1 MKLMVPGIFFS
12 AVLCIRC
19 VFFPAFWRIIFIIK
33 IIKRNEHVNTK
44 QMFFQQLPSIISVGS
59 LQNYNDADMFGRYCG
74 LPALM
79 CTWFFF
85 LYSSHSF
92 HVIFFVWPVNLSHL
106 CLGVLVRRKH
116 CACVKARSG
125 SGLVC
130 TLLQWHVITANGN
143 KTDKNNKRTD
153 MAFSQSHDHG
163 PEPLHLWFYTAFQII
178 MQMFF
183 VFFPKQLM

>member
-1 MKLMVPGIFFS
+1 
-12 AVLCIRC
+12 
-19 VFFPAFWRIIFIIK
+19 
-33 IIKRNEHVNTK
+33 
-44 QMFFQQLPSIISVGS
+44 MFFQQLPSIISVGS

-116 CACVKARSG
+116 WACVKARSG
-125 SGLVC
+125 LVWSGLHTVVVAC
-130 TLLQWHVITANGN
+130 HYCKW
-143 KTDKNNKRTD
+143 
-153 MAFSQSHDHG
+153 
-163 PEPLHLWFYTAFQII
+163 
-178 MQMFF
+178 
-183 VFFPKQLM
+183 KQN